1 MLPWEYCSGNKLQS
15 GSDTIGRVCISMV
28 MKRFLRPIATVALA
42 SVVLGSLAEGAG
54 AYKGVLNST
63 HGQIAAAPVRPPVS
77 RRSERRS
84 RPSPADDLPPL
95 EVPEARPQPDPTPQ
109 QPINRPGMAP
119 QFQYRLVVSGSS
131 DTLLRQVRQVVPDAF
146 RNTIGGNRVIQAGL
160 FVEREEAEAVQ
171 RQLERRN
178 LNARILDINE
188 GVVAVPV
195 PPVVRSPA
203 SSSSG
208 SLPRIPSGRVVVVV
222 DPGHG
227 GRDPGA
233 VGIGGIQEADI
244 VLDIARQVA
253 AKLDQQGVTA
263 VLTREDDR
271 DVDLAPRVSL
281 AERVNADLFVSIH
294 ANAISMA
301 RSDVNGLET
310 YYYLDGQ
317 RLAQTIHDQI
327 LSTIDM
333 NDRGVRQARFYVLT
347 RTSMPAVL
355 VEVGFVTGQQ
365 DAARLSNPAFR
376 EQLAGAIAQG
386 ILQYIQRYRS

>member
-1 MLPWEYCSGNKLQS
+1 
-15 GSDTIGRVCISMV
+15 
-28 MKRFLRPIATVALA
+28 
-42 SVVLGSLAEGAG
+42 
-54 AYKGVLNST
+54 
-63 HGQIAAAPVRPPVS
+63 
-77 RRSERRS
+77 
-84 RPSPADDLPPL
+84 
-95 EVPEARPQPDPTPQ
+95 
-109 QPINRPGMAP
+109 
-119 QFQYRLVVSGSS
+119 
-131 DTLLRQVRQVVPDAF
+131 
-146 RNTIGGNRVIQAGL
+146 
-160 FVEREEAEAVQ
+160 
-171 RQLERRN
+171 
-178 LNARILDINE
+178 NARILDINE

-195 PPVVRSPA
+195 PPMVRAPA
-203 SSSSG
+203 SSSG

-233 VGIGGIQEADI
+233 IGIGGIQEADI

-253 AKLDQQGVTA
+253 AKLDQQGVAA

-294 ANAISMA
+294 ANAISMD
-301 RSDVNGLET
+301 RPDVNGLET

-355 VEVGFVTGQQ
+355 VEVGFVTGRQ
-365 DAARLSNPAFR
+365 DAARLSSPAFR
-376 EQLAGAIAQG
+376 EQLADAIAQG

>member
-1 MLPWEYCSGNKLQS
+1 
-15 GSDTIGRVCISMV
+15 MV

-42 SVVLGSLAEGAG
+42 SVVLGNVAEGAK
-54 AYKGVLNST
+54 AQNKVPNSP
-63 HGQIAAAPVRPPVS
+63 HGQVAAAPVRPPAS

-84 RPSPADDLPPL
+84 RPADDLPPL
-95 EVPEARPQPDPTPQ
+95 EVPEARPQPDSTPQ
-109 QPINRPGMAP
+109 QPINRPGMVP
-119 QFQYRLVVSGSS
+119 EFQYRLVVSGSS
-131 DTLLRQVRQVVPDAF
+131 DTLLQQVRQVVPDAF

-160 FVEREEAEAVQ
+160 FVERDEAEAVQ

-195 PPVVRSPA
+195 PPMVRAPA
-203 SSSSG
+203 SSSG

-233 VGIGGIQEADI
+233 IGIGGIQEADI

-253 AKLDQQGVTA
+253 AKLDQQGVAA

-294 ANAISMA
+294 ANAISMD
-301 RSDVNGLET
+301 RPDVNGLET

-355 VEVGFVTGQQ
+355 VEVGFVTGRQ
-365 DAARLSNPAFR
+365 DAARLSSPAFR
-376 EQLAGAIAQG
+376 EQLADAIAQG